1 MGIQPP
7 ALGAFAAK
15 RRIRVDSKLRDVPI
29 IAVTSFALGDHEAEA
44 RAAGSDKCVPKPVNP
59 RQRPAMVGKV
69 FL

>member
-15 RRIRVDSKLRDVPI
+15 RRIRVDAKLRDVPI

-44 RAAGSDKCVPKPVNP
+44 RRWSRQVCAQAGQPSAATGH
-59 RQRPAMVGKV
+59 GG
-69 FL
+69 